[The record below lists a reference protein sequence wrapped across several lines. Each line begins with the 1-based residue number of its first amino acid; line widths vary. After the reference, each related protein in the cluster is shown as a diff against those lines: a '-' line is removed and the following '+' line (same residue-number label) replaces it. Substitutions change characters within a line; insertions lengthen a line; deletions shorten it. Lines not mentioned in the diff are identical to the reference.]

1 MSFRILIDGEEHQ
14 IDILARRPH
23 LVVAIDG
30 RRITVADPGSEGDG
44 LDRLTID
51 GADMAVARAQTA
63 TGLILRTQGRTFHA
77 DLLAEGEDAAA
88 AASGDLRA
96 PMPGAVV
103 GIEAAMGDSVE
114 AGDPI
119 VTIESMKLQM
129 VLSAPR
135 AGLVAEILVSE
146 GEGFEKDQLLARLA
160 DDNESEANA

>member
-14 IDILARRPH
+14 IDIVARRPH

-44 LDRLTID
+44 LDRLTIE

-63 TGLILRTQGRTFHA
+63 TGLILRTEGRTFHA

-88 AASGDLRA
+88 ASGDLHA

-103 GIEAAMGDSVE
+103 GIEAAVGDSVE
-114 AGDPI
+114 SGDPI

-129 VLSAPR
+129 VLAAPR
-135 AGLVAEILVSE
+135 AGVVAEILVSV